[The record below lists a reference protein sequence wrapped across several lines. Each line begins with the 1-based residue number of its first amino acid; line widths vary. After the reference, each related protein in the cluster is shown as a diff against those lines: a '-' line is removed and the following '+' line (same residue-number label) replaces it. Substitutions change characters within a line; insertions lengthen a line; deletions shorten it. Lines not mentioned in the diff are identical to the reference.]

1 MINTLFLL
9 FETYT
14 DGFATLILD
23 FLSLASILCA
33 IAVIISK
40 NPIVSVL
47 FLIGLFLSIALYLLS
62 IGIGFI
68 GLAYLLV
75 YVGAVSILFLFI
87 LMLINVRV
95 SELFSDSKNSIPL
108 VILIAISFN
117 NILSPLLPHNNYIF
131 SSYANYFYLNLKS
144 FNSELFFTTSNSW
157 DINLVEINH
166 ITSIGNIMYTSYS
179 IWLILTSL
187 ILLLAMVGAI
197 VITIKQKSLQSFAK
211 PLLITI
217 GSLYIYIQGLEINPD
232 ITFVI
237 DNPFKNIDLNNIF
250 HSLSRGLH
258 DIPSSIEHIIP
269 KTLAPLANID
279 VSSIY
284 ANSILSKSTLLGP
297 EAMAYINKTSAAYG
311 NIIPHC
317 VYSSCLLVW
326 FLRPILSKWINKFFN
341 SVPNFHDL
349 SSNLKNTFYDKYETI
364 LKSLGLDKISE
375 VLRRGLQ
382 ERTRVNMAYEVPV
395 APMPIT
401 RDQINREIAGAFMNL
416 DNQGL
421 VALFMTQFVLI
432 SNRALEIERNLPAN
446 GHILNSDAVL
456 AVINDFR
463 NLLSRHSMY
472 SPFFDHASQWL
483 AENITDDASQNFE
496 NMVDLFAIINTHFR
510 ESVNP
515 DDIHSL

>member
-1 MINTLFLL
+1 MYTLFTL
-9 FETYT
+9 F
-14 DGFATLILD
+14 DIQAAGFVTLILD
-23 FLSLASILCA
+23 LLSLASIFCA

-47 FLIGLFLSIALYLLS
+47 FLIGLFLSIALYLLT
-62 IGIGFI
+62 IGAGFI

-108 VILIAISFN
+108 VIVIAISFIS
-117 NILSPLLPHNNYIF
+117 ILSTLLPY
-131 SSYANYFYLNLKS
+131 SNYFSKI
-144 FNSELFFTTSNSW
+144 FKDQEMFFATGNSW
-157 DINLVEINH
+157 DINLVGINH

-197 VITIKQKSLQSFAK
+197 VITIKPRSLQSFVK
-211 PLLITI
+211 PLVVTI
-217 GSLYIYIQGLEINPD
+217 GSLYIYIQGFELNPD
-232 ITFVI
+232 VTFVI
-237 DNPFKNIDLNNIF
+237 DNPFKNIDLNNILQ
-250 HSLSRGLH
+250 SLSRGLH
-258 DIPSSIEHIIP
+258 DIPSSIEHIVP
-269 KTLAPLANID
+269 NSLAPLANID

-284 ANSILSKSTLLGP
+284 ANSTLSKSTLLGP
-297 EAMAYINKTSAAYG
+297 EAMAYINKTSAVYG

-317 VYSSCLLVW
+317 VYSSCILVL
-326 FLRPILSKWINKFFN
+326 FLRPILSKWIDKFFN
-341 SVPNFHDL
+341 CLPSFHDL
-349 SSNLKNTFYDKYETI
+349 STNLKNTFYDKCDTTMK
-364 LKSLGLDKISE
+364 LLGFEKISE
-375 VLRRGLQ
+375 FLPRISRGI
-382 ERTRVNMAYEVPV
+382 TWVNMAFEVPV
-395 APMPIT
+395 APTPIT

-421 VALFMTQFVLI
+421 VALFMNQFVII
-432 SNRALEIERNLPAN
+432 SNRALRLERELPAN
-446 GHILNSDAVL
+446 GHIWNSDVL
-456 AVINDFR
+456 LAIINDFR
-463 NLLSRHSMY
+463 GLLSRHSMY

-483 AENITDDASQNFE
+483 AENMTDDDSQNFE

-510 ESVNP
+510 ESVDL